1 MSSASKRPVIFDTD
15 WWTDCDDC
23 VALKLLI
30 KSDLKGVNI
39 NAFLD
44 ESPYSVELFLE
55 SYGKRGVPVAIDK
68 NATYYGDK
76 PKNSYQQRIIE
87 KFSHG
92 EQKSSSCYEDS
103 VSFYRRLLSQ
113 ADEKVDIISV
123 GFQNS
128 IASLLLSGADEFSPL
143 NGIELCKEKVGKL
156 WAMAGKWDEEGGREY
171 NIANNSHSAAAA
183 KIVAEKFPCPIT
195 YLGFETGVSVITGG
209 KDVIRNENDALLVA
223 MTAHGS
229 SDGRNSWDPMTAMLC
244 LHGNEEKAGYTTVY
258 GNVYIDE
265 NGKNYFE
272 EDNSSDRCY
281 VVKKYSDSYYENEI
295 NSLISVDK
303 ET

>member
-1 MSSASKRPVIFDTD
+1 MSSANKRPVIFDTD

-55 SYGKRGVPVAIDK
+55 SYGLKDIPVAIDK
-68 NATYYGDK
+68 SATYYSDA
-76 PKNSYQQRIIE
+76 PKNSYQKKIIE
-87 KFSHG
+87 SFSG
-92 EQKSSSCYEDS
+92 GKYKSPDLYEDS
-103 VSFYRRLLSQ
+103 VSFYRRILSS
-113 ADEKVDIISV
+113 AAEKVDIVAV

-128 IASLLLSGADEFSPL
+128 IAALLQSEADEFSPL
-143 NGIELCKEKVGKL
+143 NGIDLCREKVNKL
-156 WAMAGKWDEEGGREY
+156 WSMAGKWDTQGGLEY
-171 NIANNSHSAAAA
+171 NIANNAHSASAA

-195 YLGFETGVSVITGG
+195 YLGFEAGVTVITGG
-209 KDVIRNENDALLVA
+209 KSVIGDEKDALSLSMV
-223 MTAHGS
+223 AHGS
-229 SDGRNSWDPMTAMLC
+229 EKGRNSWDPMTAMLC

-281 VVKKYSDSYYENEI
+281 VVKKQPDSFYENEI